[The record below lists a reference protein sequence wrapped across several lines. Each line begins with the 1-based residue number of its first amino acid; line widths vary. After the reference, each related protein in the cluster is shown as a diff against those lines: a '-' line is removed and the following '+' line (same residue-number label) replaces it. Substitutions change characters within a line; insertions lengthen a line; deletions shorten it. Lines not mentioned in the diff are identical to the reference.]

1 LQLAIDIPALGST
14 PLLGSSEKLLL
25 LRLGGRHFRLLEDLG
40 LSKQLRTLHLSRRA
54 LIAQPL
60 VISTALVAQLL
71 QSLLEGHHR
80 RLLGLERLEQCI
92 STAVSTA
99 VLSASAALAAA
110 SSAAPCKWVCRSAAW
125 AAVTWAAVTW
135 AAVTWAAVTWA
146 SRSAAGRP
154 LPRVPPSRRAPSC
167 AARV

>member
-40 LSKQLRTLHLSRRA
+40 LSKQLRTPHLSRRA

-110 SSAAPCKWVCRSAAW
+110 SSAAPCKWACRSAA
-125 AAVTWAAVTW
+125 W

-154 LPRVPPSRRAPSC
+154 LPRVPLSRRAPSC

>member
-1 LQLAIDIPALGST
+1 LQLAIELLALRMQLAIDIPALGST

-25 LRLGGRHFRLLEDLG
+25 LRLGGHHVRLLEDLG

-54 LIAQPL
+54 LIAQSS

-92 STAVSTA
+92 SPRAR
-99 VLSASAALAAA
+99 
-110 SSAAPCKWVCRSAAW
+110 RSE
-125 AAVTWAAVTW
+125 
-135 AAVTWAAVTWA
+135 
-146 SRSAAGRP
+146 RLGRAGGR
-154 LPRVPPSRRAPSC
+154 LVRRAL
-167 AARV
+167 